1 MLESRA
7 AYGYYGEGFGA
18 SGETKNKPH
27 ASGWHFHT
35 FHFEITGTYQ
45 QTQGCTG
52 ISITACDYAHA
63 MKQAKAW
70 AKRDGFT
77 IVGDEKGWESQ
88 RRYGA

>member
-7 AYGYYGEGFGA
+7 AYGWYGEGYGA
-18 SGETKNKPH
+18 SGETKQKDH

-35 FHFEITGTYQ
+35 FHFEIAGTYR

-52 ISITACDYAHA
+52 ISIKASNYKNA
-63 MKQAKAW
+63 MRQAKAW

-77 IVGDEKGWESQ
+77 IIGDAKGWEAQ
-88 RRYGA
+88 RRYGE